1 LPGFIARRKENF
13 HHLKTALAGL
23 EESLMLPEATAH
35 SDPAWFGFPIGVR
48 EDAPLRREDLIRVLD
63 ANKIGTRLLFG
74 GNLLRQPAYQDC
86 EYRVAGELRNT
97 DFVMN
102 NVFWVGVYP
111 GLTRLML
118 DFVAKTITE
127 FIAQAKARRGE
138 KQPTLAQ
145 LG

>member
-1 LPGFIARRKENF
+1 
-13 HHLKTALAGL
+13 
-23 EESLMLPEATAH
+23 M
-35 SDPAWFGFPIGVR
+35 
-48 EDAPLRREDLIRVLD
+48 IRALD

-86 EYRVAGELRNT
+86 QYRVAGDLSNT

-111 GLTRLML
+111 GLTPPML
-118 DFVAKTITE
+118 DFVAQTIRE
-127 FIAQAKARRGE
+127 FIAQSKAQRGE
-138 KQPTLAQ
+138 KQPTLAH